1 VTVAGCGGES
11 STPSTTAKPATV
23 TAPVKEA
30 QLTTVTL
37 TEDAERRLAVKT
49 EAAAERAVPRTRTV
63 GGEIMAPA
71 GTALAIAAP
80 VAGTL
85 QAAAGIP
92 SAGTSVTRG
101 QTLFRLIP
109 IQPSER
115 DAAVDAQQAVDTATA
130 RRDAADLKVQR
141 AARLVKDGSVSRR
154 QLEEAQAE
162 LAVADADLKAARGRV
177 TLAARSGA
185 SSGGVVIEAPESAI
199 VQNVHVHDG
208 QTVAAG
214 ALLIELARLATVWVR
229 VPVYAGEVTAID
241 TRAAAQ
247 VLALGGD
254 AGAEGQSA
262 QPITAPPSANAST
275 AGVDLYYALPNSNQR
290 FRPGERVSVR
300 LPRRET
306 QSGLV
311 VPKAALLHDAF
322 GGTWV
327 YVVTGPRVYT
337 RQRVVVSDISG
348 DAAALSQGP
357 APGARVVTDGA
368 AELFGV
374 EFGAGK

>member
-1 VTVAGCGGES
+1 
-11 STPSTTAKPATV
+11 
-23 TAPVKEA
+23 
-30 QLTTVTL
+30 
-37 TEDAERRLAVKT
+37 
-49 EAAAERAVPRTRTV
+49 
-63 GGEIMAPA
+63 MAPA

-229 VPVYAGEVTAID
+229 VPVYAGEVTAND